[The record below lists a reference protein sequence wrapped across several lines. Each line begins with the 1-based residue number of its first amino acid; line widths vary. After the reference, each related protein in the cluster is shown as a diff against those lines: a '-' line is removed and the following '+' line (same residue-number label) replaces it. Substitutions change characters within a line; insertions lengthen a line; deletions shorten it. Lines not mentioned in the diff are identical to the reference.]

1 MNIEFIAIV
10 AVGFILI
17 RDVIPNDKVDP
28 VIKGF
33 IIAGII
39 GLASGVSGLSP

>member
-1 MNIEFIAIV
+1 MNIEFIAVV

-17 RDVIPNDKVDP
+17 RDIIPSENVDP

-33 IIAGII
+33 IVAGII
-39 GLASGVSGLSP
+39 GLATGVSGSS